1 MENKDNIPWR
11 ARLIL
16 VVAIAIMAGP
26 AFADEA
32 IKLDPNLKAYAKV
45 SGVSGNLN
53 SIGSDTLNNL
63 MTLWAEGFRK
73 QYPNVKIQIE
83 GKGSSTA
90 PPALIEGTAQLGPMS
105 RPMKESEIDKFES
118 KFGYKPTA
126 FPVAIDALA
135 VYVNK
140 DNPITGLTMAQVD
153 AIFSKSR
160 RLGYKETIQKSG
172 QVPLKQ
178 EPVALAG
185 LIDRTVGLLRP
196 LIEQKQHRVV
206 VKIPAE
212 LPPIRG
218 DEERLGQ
225 VFSNLLDNA
234 IKYTPEQGTITI
246 SAELAPIEPPT
257 TIDISVADTGIGI
270 PLQDLP
276 RIFERF
282 YRVDKARSRELG
294 GTGLGLSIVKH
305 LVEGHGGAVIVE
317 SLPGR
322 GTKFLVRLPMA
333 TTPVLPY
340 WK

>member
-1 MENKDNIPWR
+1 MENKDNIPWL
-11 ARLIL
+11 AWLIS

-63 MTLWAEGFRK
+63 ITLWAEGFRK
-73 QYPNVKIQIE
+73 QYPNVKVQIE

-90 PPALIEGTAQLGPMS
+90 PPALIEGTAQIGPMKDS
-105 RPMKESEIDKFES
+105 DIDKFES

-126 FPVAIDALA
+126 FPVATDALA

-206 VKIPAE
+206 VEIPAE

-257 TIDISVADTGIGI
+257 
-270 PLQDLP
+270 
-276 RIFERF
+276 
-282 YRVDKARSRELG
+282 
-294 GTGLGLSIVKH
+294 
-305 LVEGHGGAVIVE
+305 
-317 SLPGR
+317 
-322 GTKFLVRLPMA
+322 
-333 TTPVLPY
+333 
-340 WK
+340 

>member
-160 RLGYKETIQKSG
+160 RLGHKETIQKWG

-305 LVEGHGGAVIVE
+305 LVEGHDGTVTVE

-322 GTKFLVRLPMA
+322 GTKFRVRLPMA
-333 TTPVLPY
+333 TTPVFQNRT
-340 WK
+340 

>member
-1 MENKDNIPWR
+1 MENKDNIPWL
-11 ARLIL
+11 AWFIL

-32 IKLDPNLKAYAKV
+32 IKLDPSLKPYAKA

-90 PPALIEGTAQLGPMS
+90 PPALIEGTAQIGPMKDS
-105 RPMKESEIDKFES
+105 DIDKFES

-126 FPVAIDALA
+126 FPVATDALA

-160 RLGYKETIQKSG
+160 RLGHKETIQKWG

-196 LIEQKQHRVV
+196 LIDQKQHRVV

-246 SAELAPIEPPT
+246 SAELGKAAPPPAMIEV
-257 TIDISVADTGIGI
+257 SVVDTGIGI

-317 SLPGR
+317 SLPSR

-340 WK
+340 RT